1 MLYNKTI
8 SFLIKLTLS
17 QKNLAIKSLFLA
29 TIVSILEGLS
39 TPLVMIIIQTLGGG
53 IPNNSTSSTTFTH
66 TLYVFYQGYPKNLQL
81 LVIIGIFLFL
91 TIVKNISFYS
101 SSISINDLQLKIGRS
116 IRRSCIERF
125 FQLELPF
132 YSRSN
137 LGELI
142 SYVNE
147 QAQRTENL
155 SSYIIELIREL
166 LIISVLLVVL
176 INLSPFLTITTLISL
191 LIGFFIL
198 KNILKN
204 VQYYGKKV
212 AISIDEFSTFI
223 TEVLSGIRVIK
234 SFSSEFRELER
245 ADRCLQNR
253 YDAEIQAFG
262 SRAAIVPLTETV
274 GITVLLLILSVG
286 SVILA
291 NKGSNS
297 LPLLLTYSYTLL
309 RLIPR
314 INQLNNLRSQILL
327 LSGSL
332 ESIYNFLSSTESLHL
347 PDGEIAYKGLS
358 ARINFQDVTFTFPS
372 NSEPTLKNVS
382 FQLGKGKTTAI
393 VGSSGSGKS
402 TLVDLVMRFHDIDSG
417 SIKIDEYDL
426 RDYQIKSWRK
436 SIAMVSQDTFLF
448 HTSLREN
455 IAYGRPDATDLEII
469 EAAKKA
475 YAYEFIQELPQGF
488 ETVVGDRGS
497 RLSGG
502 QRQRIAIARAI
513 LRDPDVLILDEAT
526 SALDSNSE
534 RIVQKAIE
542 EVSQDRTV
550 IVIAHRLS
558 TIEKA
563 DNIVVMDNGSIVEQG
578 THQELLAL
586 QGKYWSLYN
595 SQLSIDDQVI
605 KSA

>member
-358 ARINFQDVTFTFPS
+358 ARINFQDVTFT
-372 NSEPTLKNVS
+372 L
-382 FQLGKGKTTAI
+382 
-393 VGSSGSGKS
+393 
-402 TLVDLVMRFHDIDSG
+402 
-417 SIKIDEYDL
+417 
-426 RDYQIKSWRK
+426 
-436 SIAMVSQDTFLF
+436 
-448 HTSLREN
+448 SL
-455 IAYGRPDATDLEII
+455 IHI
-469 EAAKKA
+469 
-475 YAYEFIQELPQGF
+475 
-488 ETVVGDRGS
+488 
-497 RLSGG
+497 
-502 QRQRIAIARAI
+502 
-513 LRDPDVLILDEAT
+513 
-526 SALDSNSE
+526 
-534 RIVQKAIE
+534 
-542 EVSQDRTV
+542 
-550 IVIAHRLS
+550 
-558 TIEKA
+558 
-563 DNIVVMDNGSIVEQG
+563 
-578 THQELLAL
+578 
-586 QGKYWSLYN
+586 
-595 SQLSIDDQVI
+595 
-605 KSA
+605 

>member
-204 VQYYGKKV
+204 VQYYGRKV